1 MTDGLPT
8 ALCFLELI
16 VFFAFDFVYAK
27 KLNEQKSAHPELDDC
42 APTESPDL
50 DTMAVL
56 DSLTATAVD
65 LYQHERERFTGV
77 PAPASTREYSS
88 LDDHTTTT
96 AAATTGAGGDR
107 PDALDHGG
115 KNMLHTLV
123 VVCGVVAPVL
133 TLLLILMPSAFGWTR
148 FGVPNALAYMAA
160 VPGLAATAL
169 YAMRSHELTQVY
181 DVTKTEWINM
191 MWFRLD
197 FMFIMAAVAFFGLG
211 AWVITGCLLVVA
223 MYLAHRVMKMEKQL
237 NRVQRHTQLVRG
249 EVDVTRVFVPG
260 SAESKKATGVS
271 EGYSAL

>member
-1 MTDGLPT
+1 MADGLPT

-16 VFFAFDFVYAK
+16 IFFGFDFLYAR
-27 KLNEQKSAHPELDDC
+27 KLNEQKNAHPELDDC

-56 DSLTATAVD
+56 DSLTNTAVD

-77 PAPASTREYSS
+77 PAPANPSEYASIDEHGS
-88 LDDHTTTT
+88 
-96 AAATTGAGGDR
+96 AAAADR
-107 PDALDHGG
+107 PNVFDNGG
-115 KNMLHTLV
+115 KNMMHTLV
-123 VVCGVVAPVL
+123 VVCGVVAPML

-148 FGVPNALAYMAA
+148 FSVPSFVAYLAA
-160 VPGLAATAL
+160 VPGLAATGL
-169 YAMRSHELTQVY
+169 YAMRSHELTQVF
-181 DVTKTEWINM
+181 DVTKTEWIAM

-197 FMFIMAAVAFFGLG
+197 FMFIMAAVAFCGLG

-249 EVDVTRVFVPG
+249 EVDVERVLVPG
-260 SAESKKATGVS
+260 SSESKKAAGIS
-271 EGYSAL
+271 EGYSALS

>member
-16 VFFAFDFVYAK
+16 IFFGFDFVYAK
-27 KLNEQKSAHPELDDC
+27 KLNEQKNAHPELDDC
-42 APTESPDL
+42 APNESPDL

-77 PAPASTREYSS
+77 PAPASTHEYSN
-88 LDDHTTTT
+88 LDDRGAAG
-96 AAATTGAGGDR
+96 AAANAAGDR
-107 PDALDHGG
+107 VDVAENGG
-115 KNMLHTLV
+115 KNMMHTLV

-148 FGVPNALAYMAA
+148 FPVPSAVAYFAA

-169 YAMRSHELTQVY
+169 YAMRSYELTQVY
-181 DVTKTEWINM
+181 DVTKTEWITM

-197 FMFIMAAVAFFGLG
+197 FMFIMAAVALLGLG
-211 AWVITGCLLVVA
+211 AWVIAGCLLVVA

-249 EVDVTRVFVPG
+249 EVDVVRVLVPG

-271 EGYSAL
+271 EGYSALA